1 VDVPAMPLS
10 VDFTSARAVQVAKD
24 AANAVGLGHEHTE
37 LIRLGSNA
45 IVRLPG
51 GVIVRVGRDESWMQT
66 SEREVG
72 VAAALLRAAVP
83 CVQPWPVRQPVIVGG
98 HPVTFWA
105 EVPGPLE
112 QPTFAELG
120 RVLRQVH
127 AADVDLILPVLDPWA
142 HISERIEQAPINAA
156 GRQVLRE
163 VLHEVQDDWTT
174 ARFQLAP
181 GVIHGDA
188 HLGNV
193 VRGADGSVVLID
205 LDSACVGPREWDL
218 APTGLYAT
226 SLGWI
231 SRAEYLSFVV
241 AYGGFDITTAPAF
254 PLLSRMRELRM
265 TAWIAMHATES
276 EAVGEEVAHRI
287 ACLADIGLPRRWSPR

>member
-1 VDVPAMPLS
+1 VPATPLP
-10 VDFTSARAVQVAKD
+10 VDFTSAPAVQVAKD
-24 AANAVGLGHEHTE
+24 AADAVGLGNEHAE

-51 GVIVRVGRDESWMQT
+51 GVIARVARDESWMQT

-72 VAAALLRAAVP
+72 VAAALIRAEVS
-83 CVQPWPVRQPVIVGG
+83 CVQPWPVRQPVIVDG

-112 QPTFAELG
+112 QPTLAELG
-120 RVLRQVH
+120 LVLRQMH
-127 AADVDLILPVLDPWA
+127 AVDVDLGLPMLDPWA
-142 HISERIEQAPINAA
+142 HIPERIEQAPINAA
-156 GRQVLRE
+156 ARQVLRD
-163 VLHEVQDDWTT
+163 VLHEVQDEWTA
-174 ARFQLAP
+174 ARFQLAA
-181 GVIHGDA
+181 GLIHGDA

-193 VRGADGSVVLID
+193 VRSAVGSVVLID

-231 SRAEYLSFVV
+231 SRAEYESFVA
-241 AYGGFDITTAPAF
+241 AYGGFDVTTAPAF

-265 TAWIAMHATES
+265 TAWIAMHANES
-276 EAVGEEVAHRI
+276 QALGDEVAHRI
-287 ACLADIGLPRRWSPR
+287 ACLADLGLPRHWSAR